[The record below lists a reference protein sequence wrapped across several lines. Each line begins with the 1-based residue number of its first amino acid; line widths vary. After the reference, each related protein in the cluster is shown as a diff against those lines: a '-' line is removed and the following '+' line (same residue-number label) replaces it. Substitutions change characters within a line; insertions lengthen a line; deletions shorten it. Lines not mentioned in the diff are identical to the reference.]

1 MDYENYNHQGTPPNN
16 YGTPPNNYGQ
26 NPPPGNYGPGPESN
40 SFSTAAMILG
50 IVSLVSS
57 CCLYISIPVGAVG
70 IILALLS
77 KGSSSKMDSRSK
89 TGLGISIAGICIS
102 FVMIIAVLVS
112 DTYLGSTQK
121 LYQDYLEYYLEMMV
135 LPVVLPADSPNSQ
148 TRIHKTW
155 KTILINIL
163 TVEAETATTI
173 CQRSEIIPNLTSRS
187 RMMLFKHPGLM
198 VSFDISK

>member
-26 NPPPGNYGPGPESN
+26 NPPPGNYGPGSESN
-40 SFSTAAMILG
+40 AFSTAAIILG

-70 IILALLS
+70 IILAILS

-89 TGLGISIAGICIS
+89 TGLGISMAGICIS

-112 DTYLGSTQK
+112 DTYMGNTTFEK
-121 LYQDYLEYYLEMMV
+121 AYQDYLDFYNGD
-135 LPVVLPADSPNSQ
+135 DSSSGGSSGGQSQQPDQNSQ
-148 TRIHKTW
+148 DLEDYFNRYFNGGGGNGTDNMPKIRENPKS
-155 KTILINIL
+155 NIPS
-163 TVEAETATTI
+163 VPDNA
-173 CQRSEIIPNLTSRS
+173 
-187 RMMLFKHPGLM
+187 
-198 VSFDISK
+198 V

>member
-26 NPPPGNYGPGPESN
+26 NPPPGNYGPGSESN
-40 SFSTAAMILG
+40 SFSSAAMILG

-70 IILALLS
+70 IILAILS
-77 KGSSSKMDSRSK
+77 KGNSSRMDSRSK

-112 DTYLGSTQK
+112 DTYMGNTTFNK
-121 LYQDYLEYYLEMMV
+121 VYQDYLDYYDNDGSSGGSSGGSSQQ
-135 LPVVLPADSPNSQ
+135 PDQNSQ
-148 TRIHKTW
+148 DLEDYFNKYFNGNGNDNMPKIKENP
-155 KTILINIL
+155 KSNIP
-163 TVEAETATTI
+163 TVPDDA
-173 CQRSEIIPNLTSRS
+173 
-187 RMMLFKHPGLM
+187 
-198 VSFDISK
+198 V

>member
-1 MDYENYNHQGTPPNN
+1 MDYENYNHQGPPPNN

-121 LYQDYLEYYLEMMV
+121 LYQDYLEYYYGNDGSSGGQSQQ
-135 LPVVLPADSPNSQ
+135 PDQNSQ
-148 TRIHKTW
+148 DLEDYFNKYFNGGGGNGNDNMPKIRDNPKS
-155 KTILINIL
+155 NIP
-163 TVEAETATTI
+163 VPDDA
-173 CQRSEIIPNLTSRS
+173 
-187 RMMLFKHPGLM
+187 
-198 VSFDISK
+198 V

>member
-40 SFSTAAMILG
+40 AFSTAAIILG

-70 IILALLS
+70 IILAILS

-112 DTYLGSTQK
+112 DTYMGNTTFEK
-121 LYQDYLEYYLEMMV
+121 AYQDYLDFYNGD
-135 LPVVLPADSPNSQ
+135 DSSSGGSSGGQSQQPDQNSQ
-148 TRIHKTW
+148 DLEDYFNRYFNGGGGNGTDNMPKIRENPKS
-155 KTILINIL
+155 NIPS
-163 TVEAETATTI
+163 VPDNA
-173 CQRSEIIPNLTSRS
+173 
-187 RMMLFKHPGLM
+187 
-198 VSFDISK
+198 V

>member
-26 NPPPGNYGPGPESN
+26 NPPPGSYGPGPESN

-57 CCLYISIPVGAVG
+57 CCLYISIPVGAIG

-77 KGSSSKMDSRSK
+77 KGGSSRMNSRSK

-112 DTYLGSTQK
+112 DTYLGNTQK
-121 LYQDYLEYYLEMMV
+121 LYQDYLEYYYGNDGSSNGSSGGSSGGQSQQ
-135 LPVVLPADSPNSQ
+135 PDQNSQ
-148 TRIHKTW
+148 DLEDYFNKYFNGGGGNGNDNMPKIRENPKS
-155 KTILINIL
+155 N
-163 TVEAETATTI
+163 VP
-173 CQRSEIIPNLTSRS
+173 SVPN
-187 RMMLFKHPGLM
+187 
-198 VSFDISK
+198 DAI

>member
-121 LYQDYLEYYLEMMV
+121 LYQDYLEYYYGNDGSSGGSSGGQSQQ
-135 LPVVLPADSPNSQ
+135 PDQNSQ
-148 TRIHKTW
+148 DLEDYFNKYFNGGGGNGNDNMPKIRDNPKS
-155 KTILINIL
+155 NIP
-163 TVEAETATTI
+163 VPDDA
-173 CQRSEIIPNLTSRS
+173 
-187 RMMLFKHPGLM
+187 
-198 VSFDISK
+198 V

>member
-121 LYQDYLEYYLEMMV
+121 LYQDYLEYYYGNDGSSGG
-135 LPVVLPADSPNSQ
+135 PSGGQSQQPDQNSQ
-148 TRIHKTW
+148 DLEDYFNKYFNGGGGNGNDNMPKIRDNPKS
-155 KTILINIL
+155 NIP
-163 TVEAETATTI
+163 VPDDA
-173 CQRSEIIPNLTSRS
+173 
-187 RMMLFKHPGLM
+187 
-198 VSFDISK
+198 V